1 MGNIKW
7 IGQVLILSVLIMTP
21 VIITIITLLSKDE
34 ENDDD

>member
-1 MGNIKW
+1 MGNINW
-7 IGQVLILSVLIMTP
+7 IGQVLIITP